1 MLENLY
7 NYYHNDM
14 TREQIENAYTLLND
28 DNRLLYYTC
37 YAYNCY
43 ELLHSKGHLS
53 LILNPDALFMTP
65 EAERQFVMEMK
76 NYIRDVIGIKREDVQ
91 YGTDTNNRT
100 EQNNTKNWR

>member
-7 NYYHNDM
+7 KYYHNDM

-53 LILNPDALFMTP
+53 LILNPDALFRTP

-76 NYIRDVIGIKREDVQ
+76 NYIRDVIGIEREDVQ
-91 YGTDTNNRT
+91 YEQCKGNQGQKETT
-100 EQNNTKNWR
+100 EN

>member
-43 ELLHSKGHLS
+43 ELLHSKGHLQS
-53 LILNPDALFMTP
+53 RGQNDRCT
-65 EAERQFVMEMK
+65 
-76 NYIRDVIGIKREDVQ
+76 
-91 YGTDTNNRT
+91 NRT
-100 EQNNTKNWR
+100 RII

>member
-7 NYYHNDM
+7 NYYHNNI
-14 TREQIENAYTLLND
+14 TREDLNNARTLLND
-28 DNRLLYYTC
+28 DDRLLYYTC

-53 LILNPDALFMTP
+53 LILNPDALFRTP

-76 NYIRDVIGIKREDVQ
+76 NYIRDVIGIEREDVQ
-91 YGTDTNNRT
+91 YEQCKGNQGQKETT
-100 EQNNTKNWR
+100 EN

>member
-14 TREQIENAYTLLND
+14 TREQIENAYTLLSD
-28 DNRLLYYTC
+28 DDRLLYYTC

-53 LILNPDALFMTP
+53 LITNPDALFKSP
-65 EAERQFVMEMK
+65 ETERQFIIEMK
-76 NYIRDVIGIKREDVQ
+76 NYIKDVIGIKREDVQ
-91 YGTDTNNRT
+91 YGTFTSNRT
-100 EQNNTKNWR
+100 EQNNTQN

>member
-53 LILNPDALFMTP
+53 LITNPDALFKTP
-65 EAERQFVMEMK
+65 ESERQFIIEMK
-76 NYIRDVIGIKREDVQ
+76 NYIKDVIGIKREDVQ
-91 YGTDTNNRT
+91 YGTFTSNRT
-100 EQNNTKNWR
+100 EQNNPQN

>member
-14 TREQIENAYTLLND
+14 TREELNNAYTLLND
-28 DNRLLYYTC
+28 DNRLLHYTC

-53 LILNPDALFMTP
+53 LILNPDALFRTP

-76 NYIRDVIGIKREDVQ
+76 NYIKDVIGIKREDVQ
-91 YGTDTNNRT
+91 YGTFTSNRT
-100 EQNNTKNWR
+100 EQNNTQN